1 MVQTKRPQREEQV
14 AERDLLGTYLVE
26 IGRIPLLTAEQ
37 EVELAKRIEAG
48 LYAEQLLDSARA
60 VAGEADVP
68 GGSRTATHEELERI
82 AVSGQRAKD
91 EFIQANL
98 RLVVAVARKYSGRG
112 MPLIDLVQ
120 EGNLGLVRAVE
131 KFDYQRG
138 YKFSTY
144 ATWWIRQA
152 VGRAIHEQARPVRL
166 PTHAGEQMTRL
177 MRVRR
182 DMLAEFDVEPTDGE
196 LATALELPIERVR
209 ELRRWAS
216 EPISLQL
223 GVGDDDETEL
233 GDMIADENWADPEAR
248 ALEVLERERL
258 EEWLIGLGGQAQ
270 EMLRWRYGLVDG
282 REHTLTEMGERYGIG
297 RDRARRIER
306 EALAR
311 LRKLATAGRA
321 A

>member
-1 MVQTKRPQREEQV
+1 MARPTGNRTQEQAV
-14 AERDLLGTYLVE
+14 ADRDLLGTYLAE
-26 IGRIPLLTAEQ
+26 IGRVPLLSAEE
-37 EVELAKRIEAG
+37 EVDLAKRIESG
-48 LYAEQLLDSARA
+48 LFAEQILDS
-60 VAGEADVP
+60 
-68 GGSRTATHEELERI
+68 GGSEPRIGDALDEELNAL

-131 KFDYQRG
+131 KFDYRRG

-144 ATWWIRQA
+144 ATWWIRQS

-182 DMLAEFDVEPTDGE
+182 DMLAEFDVEPTDDD
-196 LATALELPIERVR
+196 LAATLDLPIERVR

-216 EPISLQL
+216 DPVSLQL
-223 GVGDDDETEL
+223 GVGDEDETEL
-233 GDMIADENWADPEAR
+233 GDMIADETWADPEQQAIDI
-248 ALEVLERERL
+248 LERERL
-258 EEWLIGLGGQAQ
+258 DEWLHGLEGDTS

-282 REHTLTEMGERYGIG
+282 REHTLTEVGERYGIG

-306 EALAR
+306 DALAR
-311 LRKLATAGRA
+311 LRKMASSA

>member
-1 MVQTKRPQREEQV
+1 MARPTGSQPQEQAV
-14 AERDLLGTYLVE
+14 ADRDLLGTYLAE
-26 IGRIPLLTAEQ
+26 IGRVPLLSAAE

-48 LYAEQLLDSARA
+48 LFAEQILDLGG
-60 VAGEADVP
+60 GEPKIGNAND
-68 GGSRTATHEELERI
+68 EELNAL

-131 KFDYQRG
+131 KFDYRRG

-144 ATWWIRQA
+144 ATWWIRQS

-182 DMLAEFDVEPTDGE
+182 DMLAEFDAEPTDDD
-196 LATALELPIERVR
+196 LAAVLELPVERVR

-223 GVGDDDETEL
+223 GVGDEDETEL
-233 GDMIADENWADPEAR
+233 GDMIADETWTDPEQQAI
-248 ALEVLERERL
+248 EILERERL
-258 EEWLIGLGGQAQ
+258 NVWLTGLEREIG

-282 REHTLTEMGERYGIG
+282 REHTLTEVGERYGIG

-306 EALAR
+306 DALAR
-311 LRKLATAGRA
+311 LRKLATAA

>member
-1 MVQTKRPQREEQV
+1 MATGNRVQDNL
-14 AERDLLGTYLVE
+14 AGDRDLLGTYLAE
-26 IGRIPLLTAEQ
+26 IGRVPLLTAEE

-48 LYAEQLLDSARA
+48 LYAEQLLDGPAPP
-60 VAGEADVP
+60 AGE
-68 GGSRTATHEELERI
+68 SRTLTSDATDEELERI
-82 AVSGQRAKD
+82 AISGRRAKD

-112 MPLIDLVQ
+112 MPLIDLIQ

-131 KFDYQRG
+131 KFDYRRG

-182 DMLAEFDVEPTDGE
+182 DMLAELDIEPTDEDLAEE
-196 LATALELPIERVR
+196 LDLPLERVQ

-216 EPISLQL
+216 DPISLQL
-223 GVGDDDETEL
+223 GVGDEDETEL
-233 GDMIADENWADPEAR
+233 GDMIADDSWADPEQQAISTI
-248 ALEVLERERL
+248 ERERL
-258 EEWLIGLGGQAQ
+258 EEWLTGLEGRTR

-282 REHTLTEMGERYGIG
+282 REHTLTEVGERYGIG

-306 EALAR
+306 DALAR
-311 LRKLATAGRA
+311 LRKLAA

>member
-1 MVQTKRPQREEQV
+1 M
-14 AERDLLGTYLVE
+14 
-26 IGRIPLLTAEQ
+26 LTAEQ

-48 LYAEQLLDSARA
+48 LFAEQLLDS
-60 VAGEADVP
+60 
-68 GGSRTATHEELERI
+68 GGSEPRMGDAADEELERLAI
-82 AVSGQRAKD
+82 SGQRAKD

-131 KFDYQRG
+131 KFDYKRG

-144 ATWWIRQA
+144 ATWWIRQS

-182 DMLAEFDVEPTDGE
+182 DMLAELDVEPTDEE
-196 LATALELPIERVR
+196 LAALLELPIERVK

-216 EPISLQL
+216 DPVSLQL
-223 GVGDDDETEL
+223 GVGDEDETEL
-233 GDMIADENWADPEAR
+233 GDMIADDTWADPEQQAIDI
-248 ALEVLERERL
+248 LERERL
-258 EEWLIGLGGQAQ
+258 DQWLTDLEGDTRD
-270 EMLRWRYGLVDG
+270 MLRWRYGLVDG
-282 REHTLTEMGERYGIG
+282 REHTLTEVGERYGIG

-306 EALAR
+306 DALAR
-311 LRKLATAGRA
+311 LRRMADA
-321 A
+321 AA

>member
-1 MVQTKRPQREEQV
+1 MAMPTGNRSQEQQG
-14 AERDLLGTYLVE
+14 AERDLLGTYLAE
-26 IGRIPLLTAEQ
+26 IGRVPLLSAEQ

-48 LYAEQLLDSARA
+48 LFAEQLLDSGLPEPKAS
-60 VAGEADVP
+60 D
-68 GGSRTATHEELERI
+68 ATDEELERL

-131 KFDYQRG
+131 KFDYRRG

-144 ATWWIRQA
+144 ATWWIRQS

-182 DMLAEFDVEPTDGE
+182 DMMAEMDAEPTDAD
-196 LATALELPIERVR
+196 LATILDLPIERVR

-216 EPISLQL
+216 DPVSLQL
-223 GVGDDDETEL
+223 GVGDEDETEL
-233 GDMIADENWADPEAR
+233 GDMIADETWADPEQQ
-248 ALEVLERERL
+248 ALDTLERERL
-258 EEWLIGLGGQAQ
+258 EDWLLGLEGQTR

-282 REHTLTEMGERYGIG
+282 REHTLTEVGEKYGIG

-306 EALAR
+306 DALAR
-311 LRKLATAGRA
+311 LRKLAATAA
-321 A
+321 

>member
-1 MVQTKRPQREEQV
+1 MATGNRVQDNL
-14 AERDLLGTYLVE
+14 AGDRDLLGTYLAE
-26 IGRIPLLTAEQ
+26 IGRVPLLTAEE

-48 LYAEQLLDSARA
+48 LYAEQLLDGPAPP
-60 VAGEADVP
+60 AGE
-68 GGSRTATHEELERI
+68 SRTLTSDATDEELERI
-82 AVSGQRAKD
+82 AISGRRAKD

-112 MPLIDLVQ
+112 MPLIDLIQ

-131 KFDYQRG
+131 KFDYRRG

-182 DMLAEFDVEPTDGE
+182 DMLAELDIEPTDEDLAEE
-196 LATALELPIERVR
+196 LDLPLERVQ

-223 GVGDDDETEL
+223 GVGDEDETEL
-233 GDMIADENWADPEAR
+233 GDMIADDSWADPEQQAISTI
-248 ALEVLERERL
+248 ERERL
-258 EEWLIGLGGQAQ
+258 EEWLTGLEGRTR

-282 REHTLTEMGERYGIG
+282 REHTLTEVGERYGIG

-306 EALAR
+306 DALAR
-311 LRKLATAGRA
+311 LRKLAA

>member
-1 MVQTKRPQREEQV
+1 MARPTGNRTQEQQA
-14 AERDLLGTYLVE
+14 AERDLLGTYLAE
-26 IGRIPLLTAEQ
+26 IGRVPLLTAEE

-48 LYAEQLLDSARA
+48 LYAEYLLDS
-60 VAGEADVP
+60 GLTEP
-68 GGSRTATHEELERI
+68 RTGDATDEELERLAI
-82 AVSGQRAKD
+82 SGRRAKD

-112 MPLIDLVQ
+112 MPLIDLIQ

-131 KFDYQRG
+131 KFDYRRG

-182 DMLAEFDVEPTDGE
+182 DMLAELDIDPTDEDLAEE
-196 LATALELPIERVR
+196 LDLPLERVQ

-216 EPISLQL
+216 DPISLQL
-223 GVGDDDETEL
+223 GVGDEDETE
-233 GDMIADENWADPEAR
+233 
-248 ALEVLERERL
+248 
-258 EEWLIGLGGQAQ
+258 
-270 EMLRWRYGLVDG
+270 
-282 REHTLTEMGERYGIG
+282 
-297 RDRARRIER
+297 
-306 EALAR
+306 
-311 LRKLATAGRA
+311 
-321 A
+321 

>member
-1 MVQTKRPQREEQV
+1 MLDGGL
-14 AERDLLGTYLVE
+14 AEP
-26 IGRIPLLTAEQ
+26 RI
-37 EVELAKRIEAG
+37 
-48 LYAEQLLDSARA
+48 
-60 VAGEADVP
+60 AD
-68 GGSRTATHEELERI
+68 AADEELERL

-131 KFDYQRG
+131 KFDYRRG

-144 ATWWIRQA
+144 ATWWIRQS

-182 DMLAEFDVEPTDGE
+182 DMLAEFDQEPTDAD
-196 LATALELPIERVR
+196 LATVLELPIERVR

-216 EPISLQL
+216 DPVSLQL
-223 GVGDDDETEL
+223 GVGDEDETEL
-233 GDMIADENWADPEAR
+233 GDMIADETWADPEQQAMDI
-248 ALEVLERERL
+248 LERERL
-258 EEWLIGLGGQAQ
+258 EQWLTGLEGQTR
-270 EMLRWRYGLVDG
+270 EMLRWRYGLMDG
-282 REHTLTEMGERYGIG
+282 REHTLTEVGERYGIG

-306 EALAR
+306 DALAR
-311 LRKLATAGRA
+311 LRKMAMA

>member
-1 MVQTKRPQREEQV
+1 MARPTGNRTQEQQA
-14 AERDLLGTYLVE
+14 AERDLLGTYLAE
-26 IGRIPLLTAEQ
+26 IGRVPLLTAEE

-48 LYAEQLLDSARA
+48 LYAEYLLDS
-60 VAGEADVP
+60 GLTEP
-68 GGSRTATHEELERI
+68 RTGDATDEELERLAI
-82 AVSGQRAKD
+82 SGRRAKD

-131 KFDYQRG
+131 KFDYRRG
-138 YKFSTY
+138 YKFSPY
-144 ATWWIRQA
+144 ATWWIRQS

-182 DMLAEFDVEPTDGE
+182 DMLAEFDVEPTDSD
-196 LATALELPIERVR
+196 LADVLDLPIERVR

-216 EPISLQL
+216 DPVSLQL
-223 GVGDDDETEL
+223 GVGDEDETEL
-233 GDMIADENWADPEAR
+233 GDMIADDSWVDPEQEAIDI
-248 ALEVLERERL
+248 LERERL
-258 EEWLIGLGGQAQ
+258 EVWLTGLEGQVS
-270 EMLRWRYGLVDG
+270 EMLRWRYGLMDG
-282 REHTLTEMGERYGIG
+282 QEHTLTEVGERYGIG

-306 EALAR
+306 DALAR
-311 LRKLATAGRA
+311 LRKMA
-321 A
+321 AAA